1 MTQMT
6 NRVDMA
12 DMTAGPRLGQG
23 ADATDQ
29 DLHEGDLATLV
40 RRWMAAGT
48 RVQERV
54 RRESTLRVAP
64 DPADD
69 AAPAELVDEA
79 APADE
84 VEETAQVESVEPAV
98 DDEQDAPDAQ
108 HQGDVTVES
117 LVDPWGVPGGEGEPE
132 ASPTG
137 RPEADPVSDV
147 VGDVAQPGPA
157 PVVPRL
163 PQRPTGPELEQAQR
177 VAVLIDARRVS
188 ADAAAG
194 LLGML
199 AGRGSVNVC
208 RAYADWSRAEL
219 GDWVGRMRRE
229 GLHSFHHFPDDDEQ
243 ALVAMAIDAVDIAR
257 DASVDEVVLAG
268 DLTSALPLVHRLH
281 AAGVRVVAV
290 GAGHTPHDVRSACD
304 EFVDTAAIDGARV
317 PVVGRHRA

>member
-6 NRVDMA
+6 NRVDLA
-12 DMTAGPRLGQG
+12 DMAAGPRQGQG
-23 ADATDQ
+23 ADAPDQ

-54 RRESTLRVAP
+54 RRESTLHIAP
-64 DPADD
+64 DP
-69 AAPAELVDEA
+69 VDEA
-79 APADE
+79 ADADE
-84 VEETAQVESVEPAV
+84 AAEVAEISEAAEAGPAEPARA
-98 DDEQDAPDAQ
+98 DEQDAPDAQ
-108 HQGDVTVES
+108 EQGDVTVES

-132 ASPTG
+132 AAPDQ
-137 RPEADPVSDV
+137 RPEAAPASDV
-147 VGDVAQPGPA
+147 VGDVAVPGAVPA
-157 PVVPRL
+157 VPRL
-163 PQRPTGPELEQAQR
+163 PQRPTGPEVEQAQR

-194 LLGML
+194 LLGLL
-199 AGRGSVNVC
+199 AARGSVNVC

-290 GAGHTPHDVRSACD
+290 GAGHTPHDVRAACD
-304 EFVDTAAIDGARV
+304 EFVDTATLDGARV
-317 PVVGRHRA
+317 PVAGRHRA